1 MYNTIMVII
10 ALLTTG
16 IFIGTT
22 FAVSMESVLLLNAI
36 INKIFKKMDE
46 FTKFFIFLPFF
57 PLIFIL
63 TFYLNFMAGAGFVPE
78 KTGYGIIIRLI
89 TVIMLDMF
97 ILIPLFRKIKKIN
110 KNNEKGKESYM
121 DTHLYI
127 KNQETL
133 LKARQFYIMF
143 TGKIQKMTPSLSGN
157 SQ

>member
-1 MYNTIMVII
+1 MMYNTVMVII
-10 ALLTTG
+10 ALLTIG

-22 FAVSMESVLLLNAI
+22 MAVSIESVLLLNII

-46 FTKFFIFLPFF
+46 FTKFFIFLQFF

-110 KNNEKGKESYM
+110 KNNEKGKES
-121 DTHLYI
+121 
-127 KNQETL
+127 
-133 LKARQFYIMF
+133 
-143 TGKIQKMTPSLSGN
+143 
-157 SQ
+157 